1 MTRPSL
7 PMAVSGTRRFPFGS
21 RMTNIPAHL
30 DAVAPVE
37 VEHHVQRRPSVA
49 AEHVHQGG
57 PLPRGDRGERVRE
70 ELLATETAPLLV
82 KVASQVW
89 LALIVKHL
97 KLGRVGLPLAGRGVN
112 VI

>member
-49 AEHVHQGG
+49 AEHVHQSR
-57 PLPRGDRGERVRE
+57 PLARGDRRERIRE
-70 ELLATETAPLLV
+70 ELLAAKATTLFVE
-82 KVASQVW
+82 VAGQMR
-89 LALIVKHL
+89 LALIVKHVEL
-97 KLGRVGLPLAGRGVN
+97 
-112 VI
+112 